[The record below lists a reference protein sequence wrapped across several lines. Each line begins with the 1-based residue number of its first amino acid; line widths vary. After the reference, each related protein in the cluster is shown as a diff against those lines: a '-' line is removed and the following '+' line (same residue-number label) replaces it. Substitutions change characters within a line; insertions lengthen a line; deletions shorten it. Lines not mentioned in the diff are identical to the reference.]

1 MKKTTLFSLL
11 TMLFLFVG
19 SNVWA
24 DEEPFYT
31 LLTVSNTTGSNHTSY
46 TDYFDDEHDGMVW
59 NAPGNQK
66 VNDNTMDRW
75 RIGGKALENV
85 DRTITAKTA
94 MGSAINRVV
103 LNHFGVSRNEVT
115 VNSLKLTIASDVEY
129 TTILDEV
136 TLTPTI
142 AKGEA
147 GSEEFMP
154 TTTYGTEWPT
164 GVYYKLTINLS
175 NTSTSNGGLDIASI
189 QFFAPGGGVTVA
201 KPVITPSGGTFS
213 EPQEVTI
220 TAGEGCTVYY
230 TIDGE
235 NPTDASTLYEA
246 PFTVSE
252 DCTVKAIAYDGDDN
266 ASSIASAV
274 FKFAHTYTTIAAL
287 CAAATSSDTPAIVE
301 FNNWIVTGKTSN
313 NVYFTDGVNGILL
326 YQSGHGF
333 EVGDILTGSAQITL
347 TMYNEAPEIKGL
359 TATTEGVTVTK
370 GEGAT
375 PRTDVAIADI
385 ESNMQGCLITLEG
398 VTYSEGKF
406 VDDDDN
412 TITPYNT
419 FVALPSL
426 IEGKTYNVT
435 GVVIWYLPN
444 NGSGYWEIAPRTADE
459 IELLTTQIAPESS
472 WSVEE
477 EVVDVNE
484 TPTAVFTTNS
494 DGVVTYESSNEDVAT
509 IDENGV
515 ITPVGKGTTTIT
527 ANVAE
532 TETYLPDSKS
542 FTLKVTVEG
551 YLDATFKY
559 NDADIEGQGASE
571 VGAELTATRNE
582 VLDLYAN
589 KAYAKPEDTHIKIYG
604 SKYEGSEEEGNRTLT
619 EPSYIKLSVA
629 VPYVIT
635 KIVMTATGESYIKE
649 WKDQFGTEAVISGT
663 TATWEGVQADVIL
676 TNLSTAQARIKTI
689 EVTYANTDIVTA
701 ISTPTSV
708 QSETAIYN
716 LAGQRLSKMQKGI
729 NIVGGKK
736 ILK

>member
-11 TMLFLFVG
+11 TMLLLFVG

-24 DEEPFYT
+24 EETWVKTDPSELQT
-31 LLTVSNTTGSNHTSY
+31 GDVVVIVELTNKLAMPNNNGTTG
-46 TDYFDDEHDGMVW
+46 
-59 NAPGNQK
+59 
-66 VNDNTMDRW
+66 
-75 RIGGKALENV
+75 
-85 DRTITAKTA
+85 
-94 MGSAINRVV
+94 
-103 LNHFGVSRNEVT
+103 
-115 VNSLKLTIASDVEY
+115 
-129 TTILDEV
+129 
-136 TLTPTI
+136 
-142 AKGEA
+142 
-147 GSEEFMP
+147 
-154 TTTYGTEWPT
+154 
-164 GVYYKLTINLS
+164 
-175 NTSTSNGGLDIASI
+175 
-189 QFFAPGGGVTVA
+189 APGGITVSLNDDKTEISSEPAQSLQWVVTVDESSYQFGVEGTTNYLYCTDTNNGIRVGTNTNNVFTISEEGYLVNTA
-201 KPVITPSGGTFS
+201 TNRYVGVYLDRPDWRCYTSINNNIKDQSFGFFKKEDNGGGVARPTFS
-213 EPQEVTI
+213 PAGGVYAESVTVTISADEDCYILYTTDGVDPQASTTATLVEANTATVEVTETTTI
-220 TAGEGCTVYY
+220 RAYALYMGANMSSEASATY
-230 TIDGE
+230 TIVT
-235 NPTDASTLYEA
+235 PMS
-246 PFTVSE
+246 
-252 DCTVKAIAYDGDDN
+252 
-266 ASSIASAV
+266 
-274 FKFAHTYTTIAAL
+274 TIAEL
-287 CAAATSSDTPAIVE
+287 CAAAPAEGTNVEEIVE
-301 FNNWIVTGKTSN
+301 FNNWVVTGVKNS
-313 NVYFTDGVNGILL
+313 NVYFTDGANGILL
-326 YQSGHGF
+326 YQSGHNF
-333 EVGDILTGSAQITL
+333 EVGDVLTGKALVTL
-347 TMYNEAPEIKGL
+347 TSYKGAPEVKGL
-359 TATTEGVTVTK
+359 TSSTEGVTVTK

-375 PRTDVAIADI
+375 PMTDVSIADL
-385 ESNMQGCLITLEG
+385 ETNMQGCLITLEG

-419 FVALPSL
+419 FVALPTF

-444 NGSGYWEIAPRTADE
+444 SGSGYWEIAPRTADE
-459 IELLTTQIAPESS
+459 IELLTTQVAPESS

-494 DGVVTYESSNEDVAT
+494 DGVVTYESSNEEVAT

-551 YLDATFKY
+551 YVDATFKY
-559 NDADIEGQGASE
+559 NDTDIVGQGASE

-582 VLDLYAN
+582 VLTLYAN
-589 KAYAKPEDTHIKIYG
+589 QAYAKPEDTHIKIYG

-635 KIVMTATGESYIKE
+635 KIVMTATGKDYIKE
-649 WKDQFGTEAVISGT
+649 WKDQSGKEAVISGT
-663 TATWEGVQADVIL
+663 TATWEGVEADVIL

-689 EVTYANTDIVTA
+689 EVTYVNTDIVTA
-701 ISTPTSV
+701 ISTPTSI

>member
-11 TMLFLFVG
+11 TMLLLFVG

-24 DEEPFYT
+24 EETWVKTDPSDLQT
-31 LLTVSNTTGSNHTSY
+31 GDVVVIVELTHSYALPNNNGTTG
-46 TDYFDDEHDGMVW
+46 
-59 NAPGNQK
+59 
-66 VNDNTMDRW
+66 
-75 RIGGKALENV
+75 
-85 DRTITAKTA
+85 
-94 MGSAINRVV
+94 
-103 LNHFGVSRNEVT
+103 
-115 VNSLKLTIASDVEY
+115 
-129 TTILDEV
+129 
-136 TLTPTI
+136 
-142 AKGEA
+142 
-147 GSEEFMP
+147 
-154 TTTYGTEWPT
+154 
-164 GVYYKLTINLS
+164 
-175 NTSTSNGGLDIASI
+175 
-189 QFFAPGGGVTVA
+189 APGGITVSLNDDKTEISSEPAQSLQWVVTVDESSYKFGVEGTTNYLYCTDTNNGIRVGTNTNNVFTISEEGYLVNTA
-201 KPVITPSGGTFS
+201 TNRYVGVYLTNPDWRCYTSINNNIKDQSFGFFKKEDNGGGVARPTFS
-213 EPQEVTI
+213 PAGGVYAESVTVTISADEDCYILYTTDGVDPQVSTTATLVEANTATVEVTETTTI
-220 TAGEGCTVYY
+220 RAYALYMGANMSSEASATY
-230 TIDGE
+230 TIVT
-235 NPTDASTLYEA
+235 PIS
-246 PFTVSE
+246 
-252 DCTVKAIAYDGDDN
+252 
-266 ASSIASAV
+266 
-274 FKFAHTYTTIAAL
+274 TIAEL
-287 CAAATSSDTPAIVE
+287 CAAAPAEGNVEEIVV
-301 FNNWIVTGKTSN
+301 FNNWVVTGVKGV
-313 NVYFTDGVNGILL
+313 NVYFTDGANGILL
-326 YQSGHGF
+326 YQSGHNF
-333 EVGDILTGSAQITL
+333 EVGDVLTGKALVTL
-347 TMYNEAPEIKGL
+347 TSYKGAPEIKGL
-359 TATTEGVTVTK
+359 TSSTEGVTVTK

-375 PRTDVAIADI
+375 PMTDVSIADL
-385 ESNMQGCLITLEG
+385 ETNMQGCLITLEG
-398 VTYSEGKF
+398 VTYSGGKF

-419 FVALPSL
+419 FVALPTF

-444 NGSGYWEIAPRTADE
+444 SGSGYWEIAPRTADE
-459 IELLTTQIAPESS
+459 IELLTTQVAPESS
-472 WSVEE
+472 WNVEE
-477 EVVDVNE
+477 EVVDINE

-494 DGVVTYESSNEDVAT
+494 DGVVTYESSNEEVAT

-551 YLDATFKY
+551 YVDATFKY
-559 NDADIEGQGASE
+559 NDTDIVGQGASE

-582 VLDLYAN
+582 VLTLYAN

-635 KIVMTATGESYIKE
+635 KVVMTATGKDYIKE
-649 WKDQFGTEAVISGT
+649 WKDQSGKEAVISGT
-663 TATWEGVQADVIL
+663 TATWEGVEADVIL

-689 EVTYANTDIVTA
+689 EVTYVNTDIVTA

>member
-142 AKGEA
+142 AKGET

-213 EPQEVTI
+213 EPKEVTI

-252 DCTVKAIAYDGDDN
+252 DCTVKAIAYDADDN

-287 CAAATSSDTPAIVE
+287 CAAATNSDTPAIVE
-301 FNNWIVTGKTSN
+301 FNNWIVTGKTN
-313 NVYFTDGVNGILL
+313 NNAYFTDGVNGILL

-333 EVGDILTGSAQITL
+333 EVGDILTGSAQVTL

-398 VTYSEGKF
+398 VTYSDGKF

-412 TITPYNT
+412 TIVPYKT
-419 FVALPSL
+419 FITLPEL
-426 IEGKTYNVT
+426 IEGHTYNVT
-435 GVVIWYLPN
+435 GVIVWFKGTI
-444 NGSGYWEIAPRTADE
+444 EIAPRTEDE
-459 IELLTTQIAPESS
+459 IVLITSQEEPVSS
-472 WSVEE
+472 WNVNE
-477 EVVDVNE
+477 EVVDI
-484 TPTAVFTTNS
+484 TGTSTAVFTTNS
-494 DGVVTYESSNEDVAT
+494 DGAVTYESSDESVAT

-515 ITPVGKGTTTIT
+515 ITLVGKGITTIT
-527 ANVAE
+527 AFVAE

-542 FTLKVTVEG
+542 FTLTVSEG
-551 YLDATFKY
+551 GYTDAIFVY
-559 NDADIEGQGASE
+559 NDEDITGQGASE
-571 VGAELTATRNE
+571 VGAELTATRHE
-582 VLDLYAN
+582 VLTLYAN
-589 KAYAKPEDTHIKIYG
+589 KAYAKPGDTHIKIYG
-604 SKYEGSEEEGNRTLT
+604 SRYEGTVEEGNRTLT
-619 EPSYIKLSVA
+619 EPSYIELSVA

-635 KIVMTATGESYIKE
+635 KIVMTATGEDYIKS
-649 WKDQFGTEAVISGT
+649 WKDQSGTEAVVSGT
-663 TATWEGVQADVIL
+663 TATWEGVEANVTL
-676 TNLSTAQARIKTI
+676 TNQATSQARIKTI

>member
-11 TMLFLFVG
+11 TMLLLFVG

-24 DEEPFYT
+24 EETWVKTDPSDLQT
-31 LLTVSNTTGSNHTSY
+31 GDVVVIVELTHSYALPNNNGTTG
-46 TDYFDDEHDGMVW
+46 
-59 NAPGNQK
+59 
-66 VNDNTMDRW
+66 
-75 RIGGKALENV
+75 
-85 DRTITAKTA
+85 
-94 MGSAINRVV
+94 
-103 LNHFGVSRNEVT
+103 
-115 VNSLKLTIASDVEY
+115 
-129 TTILDEV
+129 
-136 TLTPTI
+136 
-142 AKGEA
+142 
-147 GSEEFMP
+147 
-154 TTTYGTEWPT
+154 
-164 GVYYKLTINLS
+164 
-175 NTSTSNGGLDIASI
+175 
-189 QFFAPGGGVTVA
+189 APGGITVSLNDDKTEISSEPAQSLQWVVTVDESSYKFGIEGTTNYLYCTDTNNGIRVGTNSNNVFTISEEGYLVNTA
-201 KPVITPSGGTFS
+201 TNRYVGVYLDRPDWRCYTSINNNIKDQSFGFFKKEDNGGGVARPTFS
-213 EPQEVTI
+213 PAGGVYAESVTVTISADEDCYILYTTDGVDPQVSTTATLVEANTATVEVTETTTI
-220 TAGEGCTVYY
+220 RAYALYMGANMSSEASATY
-230 TIDGE
+230 TIVT
-235 NPTDASTLYEA
+235 PIS
-246 PFTVSE
+246 
-252 DCTVKAIAYDGDDN
+252 
-266 ASSIASAV
+266 
-274 FKFAHTYTTIAAL
+274 TIAEL
-287 CAAATSSDTPAIVE
+287 CAAAPAEGTNVEEIVE
-301 FNNWIVTGKTSN
+301 FNNWVVTGVKNS
-313 NVYFTDGVNGILL
+313 NVYFTDGANGILL
-326 YQSGHGF
+326 YQSGHNF
-333 EVGDILTGSAQITL
+333 EVGDVLTGKALVTL
-347 TMYNEAPEIKGL
+347 TSYKGAPEVKGL
-359 TATTEGVTVTK
+359 TSSTEGVTVTK
-370 GEGAT
+370 SEGAT
-375 PRTDVAIADI
+375 PMTDVSIADL
-385 ESNMQGCLITLEG
+385 ETNMQGCLITLEG

-419 FVALPSL
+419 FVALPTF

-444 NGSGYWEIAPRTADE
+444 SGSGYWEIAPRTADE
-459 IELLTTQIAPESS
+459 IELLTTQVAPESS

-494 DGVVTYESSNEDVAT
+494 DGVVTYESSNEEVAT

-551 YLDATFKY
+551 YVDATFKY
-559 NDADIEGQGASE
+559 NDTDIVGQGASE

-582 VLDLYAN
+582 VLTLYAN

-635 KIVMTATGESYIKE
+635 KVVMTATGKDYIKE
-649 WKDQFGTEAVISGT
+649 WKDQSGKEAVISGT
-663 TATWEGVQADVIL
+663 TATWEGVEADVIL

-689 EVTYANTDIVTA
+689 EVTYVNTDIVTA

>member
-24 DEEPFYT
+24 DETWVKTDPSDLQSGDVVVIVELTHNLALPNNNGT
-31 LLTVSNTTGSNHTSY
+31 AGAPAGVTVSLNDDKTELSSEPAQSLQWVVTVDDSSYKFGVEGTANYLYCTDTNNGMRVGTNANNEFTISEEGYLVNKATSRYVGVYLTNPDWRCY
-46 TDYFDDEHDGMVW
+46 TSINNNIKDQSFGFFKKE
-59 NAPGNQK
+59 
-66 VNDNTMDRW
+66 DN
-75 RIGGKALENV
+75 GG
-85 DRTITAKTA
+85 
-94 MGSAINRVV
+94 
-103 LNHFGVSRNEVT
+103 GVSRPTFSPAGGVYANAVTVTISADEDCYILYTTDGVDPQVSTTATLVETNTATVEVT
-115 VNSLKLTIASDVEY
+115 ETTTIRAYALYMGANMSSEASATYTIVTPISTIAE
-129 TTILDEV
+129 
-136 TLTPTI
+136 
-142 AKGEA
+142 
-147 GSEEFMP
+147 
-154 TTTYGTEWPT
+154 
-164 GVYYKLTINLS
+164 
-175 NTSTSNGGLDIASI
+175 
-189 QFFAPGGGVTVA
+189 
-201 KPVITPSGGTFS
+201 
-213 EPQEVTI
+213 
-220 TAGEGCTVYY
+220 
-230 TIDGE
+230 
-235 NPTDASTLYEA
+235 
-246 PFTVSE
+246 
-252 DCTVKAIAYDGDDN
+252 
-266 ASSIASAV
+266 
-274 FKFAHTYTTIAAL
+274 L
-287 CAAATSSDTPAIVE
+287 CAAAPAENTNVEEIVV
-301 FNNWIVTGKTSN
+301 FNNWVVTGVKTS
-313 NVYFTDGVNGILL
+313 NVYFTDGANGILL
-326 YQSGHGF
+326 YQSGHNF
-333 EVGDILTGSAQITL
+333 EVGDVLTGSALVTL
-347 TMYNEAPEIKGL
+347 TTYKGAPEIKGL
-359 TATTEGVTVTK
+359 TSSTEGVTVTK
-370 GEGAT
+370 SEGAT
-375 PRTDVAIADI
+375 PRTDVAIADL
-385 ESNMQGCLITLEG
+385 EANMQGCLITLEG

-477 EVVDVNE
+477 EVVDVNG

-494 DGVVTYESSNEDVAT
+494 DGVVTYESSNEEVAT

-559 NDADIEGQGASE
+559 NDADIAGQGASE

-663 TATWEGVQADVIL
+663 TATWEGVEADVIL

>member
-11 TMLFLFVG
+11 TMLLLFVG

-24 DEEPFYT
+24 EETWVKTDPSDLQT
-31 LLTVSNTTGSNHTSY
+31 GDVVVIVELTHSFALPNNNGTTG
-46 TDYFDDEHDGMVW
+46 
-59 NAPGNQK
+59 
-66 VNDNTMDRW
+66 
-75 RIGGKALENV
+75 
-85 DRTITAKTA
+85 
-94 MGSAINRVV
+94 
-103 LNHFGVSRNEVT
+103 
-115 VNSLKLTIASDVEY
+115 
-129 TTILDEV
+129 
-136 TLTPTI
+136 
-142 AKGEA
+142 
-147 GSEEFMP
+147 
-154 TTTYGTEWPT
+154 
-164 GVYYKLTINLS
+164 
-175 NTSTSNGGLDIASI
+175 
-189 QFFAPGGGVTVA
+189 APGGITVSLNDDKTEISSEPAQSLQWVVTVDESSYQFGVEGTTNYLYCTDTNNGIRVGTNTNNVFTISEEGYLVNTA
-201 KPVITPSGGTFS
+201 TNRYVGVYLDRPDWRCYTSINNNIKDQSFGFFKKEDNGGGVARPTFS
-213 EPQEVTI
+213 PAGGVYAESVTVTISADEDCYILYTTDGVDPQASTTATLVEANTATVEVTETTTI
-220 TAGEGCTVYY
+220 RAYALYMGANMSSEASATY
-230 TIDGE
+230 TIVT
-235 NPTDASTLYEA
+235 PMS
-246 PFTVSE
+246 
-252 DCTVKAIAYDGDDN
+252 
-266 ASSIASAV
+266 
-274 FKFAHTYTTIAAL
+274 TIAEL
-287 CAAATSSDTPAIVE
+287 CAAAPAEGTNVEEIVE
-301 FNNWIVTGKTSN
+301 FNNWVVTGVKNS
-313 NVYFTDGVNGILL
+313 NVYFTDGANGILL
-326 YQSGHGF
+326 YQSGHNF
-333 EVGDILTGSAQITL
+333 EVGDVLTGKALVTL
-347 TMYNEAPEIKGL
+347 TSYKGAPEVKGL
-359 TATTEGVTVTK
+359 TSSTEGVTVTK

-375 PRTDVAIADI
+375 PMTDVSIADL
-385 ESNMQGCLITLEG
+385 ETNMQGCLITLEG

-419 FVALPSL
+419 FVALPTF

-444 NGSGYWEIAPRTADE
+444 SGSGYWEIAPRTADE
-459 IELLTTQIAPESS
+459 IELLTTQVAPESS

-494 DGVVTYESSNEDVAT
+494 DGVVTYESSNEEVAT

-551 YLDATFKY
+551 YVDATFKY
-559 NDADIEGQGASE
+559 NDTDIVGQGASE

-582 VLDLYAN
+582 VLTLYAN

-635 KIVMTATGESYIKE
+635 KIVMTATGKDYIKE
-649 WKDQFGTEAVISGT
+649 WKDQSGKEAVISGT
-663 TATWEGVQADVIL
+663 TATWEGVEADVIL

-689 EVTYANTDIVTA
+689 EVTYVNTDIVTA
-701 ISTPTSV
+701 ISTPTSI

>member
-11 TMLFLFVG
+11 TMLLLFVG

-24 DEEPFYT
+24 EETWVKTDPSDLQT
-31 LLTVSNTTGSNHTSY
+31 GDVVVIVELTHSYALPNNNGTTG
-46 TDYFDDEHDGMVW
+46 
-59 NAPGNQK
+59 
-66 VNDNTMDRW
+66 
-75 RIGGKALENV
+75 
-85 DRTITAKTA
+85 
-94 MGSAINRVV
+94 
-103 LNHFGVSRNEVT
+103 
-115 VNSLKLTIASDVEY
+115 
-129 TTILDEV
+129 
-136 TLTPTI
+136 
-142 AKGEA
+142 
-147 GSEEFMP
+147 
-154 TTTYGTEWPT
+154 
-164 GVYYKLTINLS
+164 
-175 NTSTSNGGLDIASI
+175 
-189 QFFAPGGGVTVA
+189 APGGITVSLNDDKTEISSEPAQSLQWVVTVDESSYKFGVEGTTNYLYCTDTNNGIRVGTNSNNVFTISEEGYLVNTA
-201 KPVITPSGGTFS
+201 TNRYVGVYLDRPDWRCYTSINNNIKDQSFGFFKKEDNGGGVARPTFS
-213 EPQEVTI
+213 PAGGVYAESVTVTISADEDCYILYTTDGVDPQVSTTATLVEANTATVEVTETTTI
-220 TAGEGCTVYY
+220 RAYALYMGANMSSEASATY
-230 TIDGE
+230 TIVT
-235 NPTDASTLYEA
+235 PIS
-246 PFTVSE
+246 
-252 DCTVKAIAYDGDDN
+252 
-266 ASSIASAV
+266 
-274 FKFAHTYTTIAAL
+274 TIAEL
-287 CAAATSSDTPAIVE
+287 CAAAPAEGTNVEEIVE
-301 FNNWIVTGKTSN
+301 FNNWVVTGVKNS
-313 NVYFTDGVNGILL
+313 NVYFTDGANGILL
-326 YQSGHGF
+326 YQSGHNF
-333 EVGDILTGSAQITL
+333 EVGDVLTGKALVTL
-347 TMYNEAPEIKGL
+347 TSYKGAPEVKGL
-359 TATTEGVTVTK
+359 TSSTEGVTVTK
-370 GEGAT
+370 SEGAT
-375 PRTDVAIADI
+375 PMTDVSIADL
-385 ESNMQGCLITLEG
+385 ETNMQGCLITLEG

-419 FVALPSL
+419 FVALPTF

-444 NGSGYWEIAPRTADE
+444 SGSGYWEIAPRTADE
-459 IELLTTQIAPESS
+459 IELLTTQVAPESS

-494 DGVVTYESSNEDVAT
+494 DGVVTYESSNEEVAT

-551 YLDATFKY
+551 YVDATFKY
-559 NDADIEGQGASE
+559 NDTDIVGQGASE

-582 VLDLYAN
+582 VLTLYAN

-635 KIVMTATGESYIKE
+635 KVVMTATGKDYIKE
-649 WKDQFGTEAVISGT
+649 WKDQSGKEAVISGT
-663 TATWEGVQADVIL
+663 TATWEGVEADVIL

-689 EVTYANTDIVTA
+689 EVTYVNTDIVTA

>member
-11 TMLFLFVG
+11 TMLLLFVG

-24 DEEPFYT
+24 EETWVKTDPSELQT
-31 LLTVSNTTGSNHTSY
+31 GDVVVIVELTNKLAMPNNNGASAAPVGITVSLNDDKTELSSDPDQNLQWVVTVDESSY
-46 TDYFDDEHDGMVW
+46 
-59 NAPGNQK
+59 Q
-66 VNDNTMDRW
+66 
-75 RIGGKALENV
+75 
-85 DRTITAKTA
+85 
-94 MGSAINRVV
+94 
-103 LNHFGVSRNEVT
+103 FGVEGTTNYLYCTDTNNGIRVGTNTNNVF
-115 VNSLKLTIASDVEY
+115 TI
-129 TTILDEV
+129 
-136 TLTPTI
+136 
-142 AKGEA
+142 
-147 GSEEFMP
+147 SEEGYLVN
-154 TTTYGTEWPT
+154 TATNRYV
-164 GVYYKLTINLS
+164 GVYLDRPDWRCYTSINNNIKDQS
-175 NTSTSNGGLDIASI
+175 FG
-189 QFFAPGGGVTVA
+189 FFKKEDNGGGVA
-201 KPVITPSGGTFS
+201 RPTFS
-213 EPQEVTI
+213 PAGGVYAESVTVTISADEDCYILYTTDGVDPQASTTATLVEANTATVEVTETTTI
-220 TAGEGCTVYY
+220 RAYALYMGANMSSEASATY
-230 TIDGE
+230 TIVT
-235 NPTDASTLYEA
+235 PMS
-246 PFTVSE
+246 
-252 DCTVKAIAYDGDDN
+252 
-266 ASSIASAV
+266 
-274 FKFAHTYTTIAAL
+274 TIAEL
-287 CAAATSSDTPAIVE
+287 CAAAPAEGTNVEEIVE
-301 FNNWIVTGKTSN
+301 FNNWVVTGVKNS
-313 NVYFTDGVNGILL
+313 NVYFTDGANGILL
-326 YQSGHGF
+326 YQSGHNF
-333 EVGDILTGSAQITL
+333 EVGDVLTGKALVTL
-347 TMYNEAPEIKGL
+347 TSYKGAPEVKGL
-359 TATTEGVTVTK
+359 TSSTEGVTVTK

-375 PRTDVAIADI
+375 PMTDVSIADL
-385 ESNMQGCLITLEG
+385 ETNMQGCLITLEG

-419 FVALPSL
+419 FVALPTF

-444 NGSGYWEIAPRTADE
+444 SGSGYWEIAPRTADE
-459 IELLTTQIAPESS
+459 IELLTTQVAPESS

-494 DGVVTYESSNEDVAT
+494 DGVVTYESSNEEVAT

-551 YLDATFKY
+551 YVDATFKY
-559 NDADIEGQGASE
+559 NDTDIVGQGASE

-582 VLDLYAN
+582 VLTLYAN

-635 KIVMTATGESYIKE
+635 KIVMTATGKDYIKE
-649 WKDQFGTEAVISGT
+649 WKDQSGKEAVISGT
-663 TATWEGVQADVIL
+663 TATWEGVEADVIL

-689 EVTYANTDIVTA
+689 EVTYVNTDIVTA
-701 ISTPTSV
+701 ISTPTSI